1 MCFKPITTS
10 TIAHTPLCELPKENS
25 SSSTSSKE
33 HHPPS
38 LLTSSTPQQQHTSCS
53 SFKEVKVL
61 YYNNSNN
68 HNNTFIE
75 GKVLYSNELSPSQ
88 QRTPPQHPIILQS
101 ATFKPITKAIHKK
114 SLITNNISCTCSK
127 TKCLKKY
134 CECLANNQYCVNCNC
149 VDCHNTP
156 QFQKEKA
163 KENVEVITCT
173 CTKSNCNKK
182 YCECYKS
189 GKACNSN
196 CRCLNCQNKCK
207 ECIGHKEDD
216 AFMKEWNKRKIQQQH
231 HQQQQQLQ
239 QCQMRNGF
247 VMERISVFVN
257 KGEICVTQETVCN
270 EDEDREE
277 MIIGNKR
284 YREDKDK
291 L

>member
-1 MCFKPITTS
+1 MCFKPITTP
-10 TIAHTPLCELPKENS
+10 TITHTLTCDVPKEN
-25 SSSTSSKE
+25 TS
-33 HHPPS
+33 
-38 LLTSSTPQQQHTSCS
+38 SSTPQQQHTSCS

-61 YYNNSNN
+61 YYNNNNN

-88 QRTPPQHPIILQS
+88 QHTPPQHPIILQS

-189 GKACNSN
+189 GKACNGN
-196 CRCLNCQNKCK
+196 CRCLNCQNKCG
-207 ECIGHKEDD
+207 EWIGHKEDD
-216 AFMKEWNKRKIQQQH
+216 VVMKGWNNNEKECKRKIQQL
-231 HQQQQQLQ
+231 QQQQQQQQEKLQ

-257 KGEICVTQETVCN
+257 KGEICVKQENVCN
-270 EDEDREE
+270 EDKEE
-277 MIIGNKR
+277 MIMGNKR
-284 YREDKDK
+284 CREEEEDK